1 LISRAQPW
9 SDRLARA
16 GFVAKGSVYLA
27 VGGLAIAAAVGLRG
41 QATDPVGVLSDA
53 ATTAIGRTSIG
64 VVGLGLVTH
73 ALFRGALAIV
83 GEPYG
88 ARAPLRRLVRRISNT
103 ASTLGYV
110 ALGGTALALA
120 VGWKSS
126 GRTNDDATAQHWTAF
141 ALHAPVGRS
150 LLSVVAAALS
160 VAALVQGLRAA
171 WPRSVQRRLQIEKM
185 SSRERNVA
193 AVVGRLA
200 FLSRATIL
208 SAIAYFLEKGV
219 ILRAPSDVRGPGGAL
234 HAFWEAPHGNIFL
247 AMVAGGL
254 LAVGAFALIEARW
267 RRLFA
272 EEAPSYIG

>member
-1 LISRAQPW
+1 M
-9 SDRLARA
+9 
-16 GFVAKGSVYLA
+16 
-27 VGGLAIAAAVGLRG
+27 
-41 QATDPVGVLSDA
+41 
-53 ATTAIGRTSIG
+53 
-64 VVGLGLVTH
+64 
-73 ALFRGALAIV
+73 
-83 GEPYG
+83 
-88 ARAPLRRLVRRISNT
+88 
-103 ASTLGYV
+103 
-110 ALGGTALALA
+110 ALA

-126 GRTNDDATAQHWTAF
+126 GRANDDATVQRWTAF

-150 LLSVVAAALS
+150 LLSVIAASLS
-160 VAALVQGLRAA
+160 VAAIVQGVRAA